1 MKLDVLNF
9 LNLMIYTDL
18 RINGEVI
25 FFLNFCQFAWLFCDV
40 IQQIVIFMFIL
51 FLKCTFPLRHISDRG
66 NASVHTGKVHSK
78 CVVLCWVLAPVL
90 EYYSGPP
97 VTVVTIY
104 ANSILF
110 LCVRQ
115 FVVHF
120 IVTAQLL

>member
-1 MKLDVLNF
+1 VAVKLDVLNF

-78 CVVLCWVLAPVL
+78 CVVLC
-90 EYYSGPP
+90 
-97 VTVVTIY
+97 
-104 ANSILF
+104 
-110 LCVRQ
+110 
-115 FVVHF
+115 
-120 IVTAQLL
+120 